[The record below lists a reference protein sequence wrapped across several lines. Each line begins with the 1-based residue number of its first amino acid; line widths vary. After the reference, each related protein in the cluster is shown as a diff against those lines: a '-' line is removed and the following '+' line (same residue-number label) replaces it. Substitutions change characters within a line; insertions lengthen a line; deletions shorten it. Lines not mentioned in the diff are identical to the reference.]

1 MGNVTVEYS
10 DFAKEKS
17 IVEKISFKLIPN
29 TTLELLQENE
39 SDLSMT
45 MTSTDGTVLSGT
57 LDLETIAA
65 LIRSL
70 VIFKNQIV

>member
-17 IVEKISFKLIPN
+17 IVEKISFELIPN
-29 TTLELLQENE
+29 TTLELFQENE

>member
-17 IVEKISFKLIPN
+17 IVEKISFELIPN

>member
-17 IVEKISFKLIPN
+17 IVEKISFELIPN
-29 TTLELLQENE
+29 TTLELFQGNE